1 MENIKSW
8 WTQTTIRSDNIM
20 YIFQQK
26 LKTIKSNLK
35 RWNKDTFGD
44 IFQAKKELEEKMA
57 LLQQTMITE
66 GHDEERKAQE
76 TNLQRQ
82 WEERLKQEE
91 MLCRQKSRVQWQ
103 KQGERNTSFFHKSTI
118 QHRAYNQILSLKKA
132 DDNKVFSR
140 EHIGDEINSYFTY
153 ILSKSSLNRTQAINA
168 IIDAIPSLVT

>member
-1 MENIKSW
+1 MEAKLLPTGGSDHWPVQIHFTNLEKPHNRPFRFEAFWKEHPTFMENINNW

-66 GHDEERKAQE
+66 GYDEERKAQE

-91 MLCRQKSRVQWQ
+91 MLWRQKSRVQWL
-103 KQGERNTSFFHKSTI
+103 KQGERNTGFFHKSTI
-118 QHRAYNQILSLKKA
+118 
-132 DDNKVFSR
+132 
-140 EHIGDEINSYFTY
+140 
-153 ILSKSSLNRTQAINA
+153 
-168 IIDAIPSLVT
+168 